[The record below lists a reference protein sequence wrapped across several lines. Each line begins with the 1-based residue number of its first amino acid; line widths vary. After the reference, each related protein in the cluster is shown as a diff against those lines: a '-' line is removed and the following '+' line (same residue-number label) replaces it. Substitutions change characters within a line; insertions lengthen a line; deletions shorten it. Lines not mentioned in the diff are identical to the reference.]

1 MVIKE
6 FEPLVVSRVP
16 AVLETDKLYLCF
28 ECSVVIHLCACGC
41 GEKVVL
47 PIDPDEWKITY
58 FDGESVTLDPS
69 IGNFRFPCRSH
80 YFIRYN
86 KVVWADTK
94 PDVHTQTSVVPPAP
108 VKRPSLWQRIKNRIR
123 KLF

>member
-6 FEPLVVSRVP
+6 FEPLVVSRTP
-16 AVLETDKLYLCF
+16 AVLEPDKLYLCF

-47 PIDPDEWKITY
+47 PITPDKWRITY
-58 FDGESVTLDPS
+58 YDGESVTLVPS

-80 YFIRYN
+80 YFIRHN
-86 KVVWADTK
+86 KVVWAYT
-94 PDVHTQTSVVPPAP
+94 PREEYPSTFVAPQTP
-108 VKRPSLWQRIKNRIR
+108 VKKPTLWHRIKNRIR
-123 KLF
+123 IIF